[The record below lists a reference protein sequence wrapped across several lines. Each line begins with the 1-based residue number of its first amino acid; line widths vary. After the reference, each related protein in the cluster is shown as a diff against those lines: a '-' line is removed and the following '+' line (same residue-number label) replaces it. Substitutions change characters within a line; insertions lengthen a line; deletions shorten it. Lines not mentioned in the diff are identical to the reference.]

1 MHSDF
6 DYVMRDLEDGK
17 TRRVEVDANSEQQHP
32 IMAHW
37 QTMLG
42 SHSRGRLLSSNK
54 NRCCCR
60 NLSKRTIGNVTT
72 VSGSCGS
79 SLLKTHRQETCEKYR
94 ASSDILKQRR
104 HYSNMLLSSSNN
116 SPEQSASGP
125 SFRGPVPPNSSE
137 DEIVSDSVW
146 ELRTGKV
153 R

>member
-1 MHSDF
+1 MA
-6 DYVMRDLEDGK
+6 K
-17 TRRVEVDANSEQQHP
+17 RVEVDANSEQQHT

-54 NRCCCR
+54 NHCCCI
-60 NLSKRTIGNVTT
+60 NLSKRTINATT
-72 VSGSCGS
+72 VSGS
-79 SLLKTHRQETCEKYR
+79 SLLKTHRQETATGEKYR
-94 ASSDILKQRR
+94 ASSDMLKQRR
-104 HYSNMLLSSSNN
+104 HYSDTLLSSSNN
-116 SPEQSASGP
+116 SPGP
-125 SFRGPVPPNSSE
+125 SFRDPVPPNSSE